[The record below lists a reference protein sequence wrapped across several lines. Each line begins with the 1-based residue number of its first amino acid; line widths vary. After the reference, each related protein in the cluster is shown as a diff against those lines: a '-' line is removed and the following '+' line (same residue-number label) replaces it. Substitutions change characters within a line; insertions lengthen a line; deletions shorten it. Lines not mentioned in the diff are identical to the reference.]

1 MKPPEDI
8 RKPGIVWRL
17 KKPLYGL
24 DDASRKFWLRVK
36 DVLVSIGLRVMTGDE
51 AFYYLHEDGELKGA
65 VLTHLDDFSLCGTD
79 EFVRKVIKQ
88 VERQLTVSK
97 VEKDKFCFTGLDIL
111 SVEDGIEVAMEDYVN
126 SIEDVVNVRN
136 ADRDEELTGLEM
148 KEYRKVTGKVSWLAN
163 STRPDLCYTA
173 LAMSKNNKGTTIANL

>member
-1 MKPPEDI
+1 M
-8 RKPGIVWRL
+8 
-17 KKPLYGL
+17 
-24 DDASRKFWLRVK
+24 
-36 DVLVSIGLRVMTGDE
+36 
-51 AFYYLHEDGELKGA
+51 
-65 VLTHLDDFSLCGTD
+65 DDFSLAGTD

-88 VERQLTVSK
+88 VEWQLTVSK
-97 VEKDKFCFTGLDIL
+97 VEKDKFRFTGLDIS

-173 LAMSKNNKGTTIANL
+173 LAMSKNNEGATIANLQDISRVLKKVRERESKIKYTKIADKEDLVIVGIGDASFKSDDKAVGGGSLFMANSKLT